1 MTDYASAR
9 RAMVESQIRTVKV
22 NHEGLVE
29 ALRTIPREIFVPEHL
44 RAIAYIDEDIRIAGD
59 RFLTEPLVLARLLQ
73 AADIGPDDAVLVI
86 GCTTGYGVAVAARLA
101 ASVVGLDEDAAMVTG
116 AEGNLANLEIYN
128 GVVVC
133 GDMTRGWPEQAP
145 YDVIVIEGKC
155 DDVPATITDQ
165 LSIGGRLVAVL
176 DRSGVGRAVM
186 IRRGAGGGI
195 SRRVLF
201 DASVPRLGSF
211 RREPEFQL

>member
-1 MTDYASAR
+1 MTDFASAR

-29 ALRTIPREIFVPEHL
+29 ALRTIPREIFLPEHL
-44 RAIAYIDEDIRIAGD
+44 RAIAYIDGDIRIAGD

-73 AADIGPDDAVLVI
+73 AGDIGPDDAVLVI
-86 GCTTGYGVAVAARLA
+86 GCTTGYGVAVAACLA
-101 ASVVGLDEDAAMVTG
+101 ASVVGLDEDADLVAG

-133 GDMTRGWPEQAP
+133 GDMTCGWPEQAP

-165 LSIGGRLVAVL
+165 LSIGGRLVTVL

-186 IRRGAGGGI
+186 MRRGAGGGI

-201 DASVPRLGSF
+201 DASVPSLEGF